1 MACFV
6 WLLPS
11 THTHTHWLADCPHA
25 LHTPPPLGVRVLIH
39 LLSSA
44 TRTHTHGTHRRGPC
58 MGGCWCGHHHHAPCA
73 PPSHTQRDW
82 WCGPWWCLVVR
93 VCPVCASHTTIT
105 LAFPPTTTNAL
116 VPPPHSH
123 THTGLGACTTA
134 THTRHMH
141 HHTHQGVLCVDHT
154 MPHPP
159 PPTPSPHSHTHTTW
173 HTHTASATLPQ
184 WCLPSLTT
192 PSTLTQLMP
201 HTHHTGD
208 RPRPSTPLA
217 VAFREPPPPRWSC
230 PFALLSSSLLVHQT
244 PFLSLSSMHSHAPH
258 VLITTTMPSIPCVWW
273 CVCCGDGQHQAPQW
287 W

>member
-1 MACFV
+1 MATTPTTHAVVPCALS
-6 WLLPS
+6 LLSLAMPHLPHS
-11 THTHTHWLADCPHA
+11 HKCHASLHSHTWRALCGSSHPLTHTHWLADCPHA

-44 TRTHTHGTHRRGPC
+44 THTHTRDAQAWPMHG
-58 MGGCWCGHHHHAPCA
+58 WLLVWS
-73 PPSHTQRDW
+73 PPPRPLCPTITHTQRDW

-93 VCPVCASHTTIT
+93 VCPVCASHATIT
-105 LAFPPTTTNAL
+105 LAFPPTTITNAL
-116 VPPPHSH
+116 VPPQPSH

-192 PSTLTQLMP
+192 PST
-201 HTHHTGD
+201 HTHN
-208 RPRPSTPLA
+208 
-217 VAFREPPPPRWSC
+217 
-230 PFALLSSSLLVHQT
+230 
-244 PFLSLSSMHSHAPH
+244 
-258 VLITTTMPSIPCVWW
+258 
-273 CVCCGDGQHQAPQW
+273 
-287 W
+287 

>member
-1 MACFV
+1 MHG
-6 WLLPS
+6 WLLVWSPPPRPLCPTI
-11 THTHTHWLADCPHA
+11 THT
-25 LHTPPPLGVRVLIH
+25 
-39 LLSSA
+39 
-44 TRTHTHGTHRRGPC
+44 
-58 MGGCWCGHHHHAPCA
+58 
-73 PPSHTQRDW
+73 HTQRDW

-93 VCPVCASHTTIT
+93 VCPVCASHATIT
-105 LAFPPTTTNAL
+105 LAFPPTTTTNAL
-116 VPPPHSH
+116 VPPPPSH

-159 PPTPSPHSHTHTTW
+159 PPTPSPHSHTHHMA
-173 HTHTASATLPQ
+173 HTHGISHTATMVLAIAHHAVHSH
-184 WCLPSLTT
+184 
-192 PSTLTQLMP
+192 TQLMP

-230 PFALLSSSLLVHQT
+230 PFALLSSLLLVHQ

-258 VLITTTMPSIPCVWW
+258 VLITTTMPSIPCV
-273 CVCCGDGQHQAPQW
+273 CGVCCGDGQHQAPQW

>member
-1 MACFV
+1 MATTPTTHAVVPCALS
-6 WLLPS
+6 LLSLAMPHLPHS
-11 THTHTHWLADCPHA
+11 HKCHASLHSHTWRALCGSSHPLTHTHWLADCPHA

-44 TRTHTHGTHRRGPC
+44 THTHTGRTGVAHAWVVAGVVTTTTPLVP
-58 MGGCWCGHHHHAPCA
+58 HHHT
-73 PPSHTQRDW
+73 HTQRDW

-93 VCPVCASHTTIT
+93 VCPVCASHATIT
-105 LAFPPTTTNAL
+105 LAFPPTTTTNAL
-116 VPPPHSH
+116 VPPPPSH

-192 PSTLTQLMP
+192 PSTLT
-201 HTHHTGD
+201 HN
-208 RPRPSTPLA
+208 
-217 VAFREPPPPRWSC
+217 
-230 PFALLSSSLLVHQT
+230 
-244 PFLSLSSMHSHAPH
+244 
-258 VLITTTMPSIPCVWW
+258 
-273 CVCCGDGQHQAPQW
+273 
-287 W
+287 

>member
-1 MACFV
+1 MSAVATTPTTHAVVPCALS
-6 WLLPS
+6 LLSLAMPHLPHS
-11 THTHTHWLADCPHA
+11 HKCHASLHTHTHGVLCVAPPIHSHTHWLADCPHA

-44 TRTHTHGTHRRGPC
+44 THTHTRDAQAWPMHGWLLVWSPPPRPLCPTITHTHSGT
-58 MGGCWCGHHHHAPCA
+58 GGVGHGGAWWCACA
-73 PPSHTQRDW
+73 LCVPPTPPSHS
-82 WCGPWWCLVVR
+82 PSL
-93 VCPVCASHTTIT
+93 PPP
-105 LAFPPTTTNAL
+105 PPTL
-116 VPPPHSH
+116 LCHHRPH

-192 PSTLTQLMP
+192 PST
-201 HTHHTGD
+201 HTHN
-208 RPRPSTPLA
+208 
-217 VAFREPPPPRWSC
+217 
-230 PFALLSSSLLVHQT
+230 
-244 PFLSLSSMHSHAPH
+244 
-258 VLITTTMPSIPCVWW
+258 
-273 CVCCGDGQHQAPQW
+273 
-287 W
+287 

>member
-1 MACFV
+1 MPH
-6 WLLPS
+6 LPHS
-11 THTHTHWLADCPHA
+11 HKCHASLHSHTWRALCGSSHPLTHTHWLADCPHA

-44 TRTHTHGTHRRGPC
+44 THTHGTHRRGPC

-73 PPSHTQRDW
+73 PPSHTHTHTA
-82 WCGPWWCLVVR
+82 GLVVWAMVVLGGAR
-93 VCPVCASHTTIT
+93 VPCVCLPRHHHTRLPSHHHHQRSCATT
-105 LAFPPTTTNAL
+105 AL
-116 VPPPHSH
+116 TH

-192 PSTLTQLMP
+192 PST
-201 HTHHTGD
+201 HTHN
-208 RPRPSTPLA
+208 
-217 VAFREPPPPRWSC
+217 
-230 PFALLSSSLLVHQT
+230 
-244 PFLSLSSMHSHAPH
+244 
-258 VLITTTMPSIPCVWW
+258 
-273 CVCCGDGQHQAPQW
+273 
-287 W
+287 

>member
-1 MACFV
+1 MPH
-6 WLLPS
+6 LPHS
-11 THTHTHWLADCPHA
+11 HKCHASLHSHTHGVLCVAPPIHSHTHWLADCPHA

-44 TRTHTHGTHRRGPC
+44 THTHTHTHTGRTGVAHAWVVAGVVTTTTPLVP
-58 MGGCWCGHHHHAPCA
+58 HHHT
-73 PPSHTQRDW
+73 HTQRDW

-93 VCPVCASHTTIT
+93 VCPVCASHATIT
-105 LAFPPTTTNAL
+105 LAFPPTTTTNAL
-116 VPPPHSH
+116 VPPPPSH

-192 PSTLTQLMP
+192 PST
-201 HTHHTGD
+201 HTHN
-208 RPRPSTPLA
+208 
-217 VAFREPPPPRWSC
+217 
-230 PFALLSSSLLVHQT
+230 
-244 PFLSLSSMHSHAPH
+244 
-258 VLITTTMPSIPCVWW
+258 
-273 CVCCGDGQHQAPQW
+273 
-287 W
+287 